1 MSAALVFST
10 SLGLATPSALA
21 VTLKQELQHLLDKH
35 PQLKAGRDNVA
46 AAGEGVNFADSLFLP
61 TINVTGDSGYKR
73 IDNPA
78 RRATGDDWGRGFE
91 KLTMTVTQN
100 LFDGSRKNRDK
111 DVAELNHEAV
121 RGTVEETRQSLLF
134 QGTNTY
140 IDIIRQMAL
149 VRLGGKSES
158 TIAYQLDLEDE
169 RVKRGGGTAVDVLL
183 SKTRLQRSKEQRV
196 VFEGNLRDAVTRYTL
211 LFGHP
216 PDLEN
221 MEDPR
226 LEYELVPKDIDVAVS
241 AALAANPLITNSNR
255 QIDIARLRQ
264 RSLQSDYLPRLDVVG
279 SANYEDDREGT
290 LGNRRDYSVT
300 LQATWNLFSG
310 FSTRSS
316 VAEAA
321 HTYSASINNHLF
333 VNRRI
338 EEEARLA
345 WQSVLTAC
353 DRRMLLANAV
363 SIASE
368 VHASRVKLREVGQ
381 ETAINALD
389 AEGEVFNAEI
399 NEVAAQYDEKL
410 SIYRLATAMGLNLAD
425 VLEGEYTPEVSAQ
438 SKELYTQRCED
449 RLKTVALRSPAA
461 SSNGAADNPF
471 AAPADTNSDEEAA
484 NPFAAPVA
492 DEGDEE
498 ASNPFAVPAKDDSDE
513 DNGSP
518 LAARPED
525 NIETEDETEA
535 STANPFADSAEE
547 GQDETDDDDGL
558 SLKKAGTVPKIKTL
572 EDELEE
578 DDGSLRKPGPTSAD
592 EGENDAI
599 RELESELNKSLD
611 NDDKLSSLML
621 PKLEEEAE
629 TEWDDGLKSEIQ

>member
-1 MSAALVFST
+1 M
-10 SLGLATPSALA
+10 A
-21 VTLKQELQHLLDKH
+21 VTLKQELQHLLDQH

-46 AAGEGVNFADSLFLP
+46 AAGEGINFADSLFLP
-61 TINVTGDSGYKR
+61 TISLTGDSGYKR

-78 RRATGDDWGRGFE
+78 RRASGDDWGRGFE

-100 LFDGSRKNRDK
+100 LFDGSRKNHDK

-121 RGTVEETRQSLLF
+121 RGTVVETRQALLF
-134 QGTNTY
+134 QGATVY
-140 IDIIRQMAL
+140 IDIVRQMAL

-183 SKTRLQRSKEQRV
+183 SKTRLQRSKEQRI
-196 VFEGNLRDAVTRYTL
+196 VFEGSLRDAVTRYTL

-221 MEDPR
+221 MEDPA
-226 LEYELVPKDIDVAVS
+226 LDYNLVPKDIDTAVS
-241 AALAANPLITNSNR
+241 AALASNPLVTNSNR
-255 QIDIARLRQ
+255 QIDIARTRQ
-264 RSLQSDYLPRLDVVG
+264 RSLQSDYFPRVDVVG
-279 SANYEDDREGT
+279 AANYEDDKEGT

-345 WQSVLTAC
+345 WQSVLTSC
-353 DRRMLLANAV
+353 DRRMLLENAV

-399 NEVAAQYDEKL
+399 NEVAALYDEKL
-410 SIYRLATAMGLNLAD
+410 AIYRLATAMGENLAD
-425 VLEGEYTPEVSAQ
+425 VLDLDYTPEVDAQ
-438 SKELYTQRCED
+438 SKDRYVQRCAD
-449 RLKTVALRSPAA
+449 RLKTVALRSPG
-461 SSNGAADNPF
+461 SSVGGAADNPF
-471 AAPADTNSDEEAA
+471 AAPADEDSNEEAANPFAAPAANEEDEEAA
-484 NPFAAPVA
+484 NPFAAPS
-492 DEGDEE
+492 EDEE
-498 ASNPFAVPAKDDSDE
+498 ATEADLPI
-513 DNGSP
+513 
-518 LAARPED
+518 AARPED
-525 NIETEDETEA
+525 IIETEDDTEA
-535 STANPFADSAEE
+535 SVSNPFLDSAEE
-547 GQDETDDDDGL
+547 EQDETDDDDGL
-558 SLKKAGTVPKIKTL
+558 SLKKAGTAPKAVPL

-578 DDGSLRKPGPTSAD
+578 DDGDLRKPGPTSAD

-599 RELESELNKSLD
+599 RELDNNLD
-611 NDDKLSSLML
+611 SDDKLSSLIL

-629 TEWDDGLKSEIQ
+629 TEWDDELKSETQ